1 MKKVAGSDALERVL
15 GFGLFALYLVTSIR
29 LCRYS
34 TWRRAGS
41 PNPFLPPTMKV
52 ALAAYERQ
60 RVVLALT

>member
-1 MKKVAGSDALERVL
+1 MNRIAGSDALERVL
-15 GFGLFALYLVTSIR
+15 SFGLFALYLITAVR

-41 PNPFLPPTMKV
+41 PNPFLPPAVKV

-60 RVVLALT
+60 RLVLALT